1 MTQQATEAPWGIPYH
16 VFNPLNKPVEELP
29 YIFGFNNGGSEGWWI
44 AMAVSQNGHF
54 LGSHVC
60 SSEGFMPADLG
71 LIDGG
76 YVARREAYQKHYP
89 EGYRT
94 TFVSYKD
101 VKDNAELQA
110 AMTIFVGR
118 QAKAAAEREEAEKV
132 RLAAEQG
139 ENNDD

>member
-1 MTQQATEAPWGIPYH
+1 MTTQATETPWGIPYH
-16 VFNPLNKPVEELP
+16 VFNPHDKPAEELP
-29 YIFGFNNGGSEGWWI
+29 YIFGFNNGGSEDWWI

-76 YVARREAYQKHYP
+76 YVTRREGYQKHYP

-94 TFVSYKD
+94 TFVSYND

-110 AMTIFVGR
+110 AMTLFVKN
-118 QAKAAAEREEAEKV
+118 QAEAEKV
-132 RLAAEQG
+132 KLAAEQG